1 MTGAPAALLA
11 PGFSDKGPSVTCS
24 SATGPS
30 ATAPSGSEPSAVM
43 RTRRRDPRACGCSGG
58 RVAHGPRGAVAGS
71 CGPAAGPRGWTGS
84 CGAVAGSS
92 GAVTAEFAVTLPAVL
107 LLLAMLLAG
116 ASAGVTQLR
125 LEEGARA
132 GARALARG
140 DDSATVERI
149 VRTLSGGSAS
159 ATVSADGEWLHVTVT
174 DRVGGPLGAS
184 IPWLLTA
191 QASTRSETAG

>member
-1 MTGAPAALLA
+1 MAQGRRHA
-11 PGFSDKGPSVTCS
+11 VT
-24 SATGPS
+24 
-30 ATAPSGSEPSAVM
+30 
-43 RTRRRDPRACGCSGG
+43 
-58 RVAHGPRGAVAGS
+58 GS
-71 CGPAAGPRGWTGS
+71 CGPVAGPRDCTGS
-84 CGAVAGSS
+84 R

-159 ATVSADGEWLHVTVT
+159 AAVSADGEWLHVTVT

-191 QASTRSETAG
+191 RASTRSEAAG

>member
-43 RTRRRDPRACGCSGG
+43 RTRRRDPRACSCSGG
-58 RVAHGPRGAVAGS
+58 RVAH
-71 CGPAAGPRGWTGS
+71 GPRGWTGS

-92 GAVTAEFAVTLPAVL
+92 GAVPAEFAVTLPAVL

>member
-1 MTGAPAALLA
+1 MAKRSMSTH
-11 PGFSDKGPSVTCS
+11 
-24 SATGPS
+24 
-30 ATAPSGSEPSAVM
+30 
-43 RTRRRDPRACGCSGG
+43 RRDPWACSCCGG
-58 RVAHGPRGAVAGS
+58 RVAHGPRGPVAGS

-84 CGAVAGSS
+84 C

-159 ATVSADGEWLHVTVT
+159 AAVSADGEWLQVTVT

>member
-30 ATAPSGSEPSAVM
+30 ATAPSGSEPSAAM
-43 RTRRRDPRACGCSGG
+43 STHRRDPRACSCSGG

-84 CGAVAGSS
+84 C

-159 ATVSADGEWLHVTVT
+159 AAVSADGEWLHVPVT

>member
-1 MTGAPAALLA
+1 MTRAPAVLPATGSAGTA
-11 PGFSDKGPSVTCS
+11 PTATGQSVTGPSVATQ
-24 SATGPS
+24 SATGRTGGWDRRACS
-30 ATAPSGSEPSAVM
+30 PSG
-43 RTRRRDPRACGCSGG
+43 
-58 RVAHGPRGAVAGS
+58 GPTAQGS
-71 CGPAAGPRGWTGS
+71 R
-84 CGAVAGSS
+84 

-140 DDSATVERI
+140 DDSAAVERI
-149 VRTLSGGSAS
+149 VRTLAGGSAS
-159 ATVSADGEWLHVTVT
+159 AAVSADGEWLHVTVT

-184 IPWLLTA
+184 IPWHLTA
-191 QASTRSETAG
+191 RASTRSETAG